1 MFQHE
6 TLDADSDV
14 PYIDCQDVRITPAR
28 MVFENAFE
36 SKTFYEKFTILNRGS
51 KAAFVRIGAAS
62 SYAFK
67 VKTLLRGQKLCP
79 GLTIERSVK
88 FQCLCGSSVPT
99 STLPIYINGERI
111 DYKIYVLLC
120 SVDLKAEPATLNFD
134 VINGGPNAAV
144 RILSVRNDGT
154 RSVRFNIDL
163 GGNAME
169 FIVEPAKGIIQPKST
184 TYFRVECLSTTEGQF
199 SKEFWIKCETPL
211 RVGMVGKIIRP
222 QLQVIH
228 ENALR
233 HFTFIDF
240 PKTYVGTSTSKLFLI
255 KNFSSLPGIYCILA
269 EVDDTIVDLRYA
281 SRKQAD
287 FQNFSVKQVE
297 GIMEKFES
305 RIVEV
310 TYTPSKS
317 KRSASKAYTFCC
329 LRIMRVPCGTQRVT
343 DLKEKLFSSERNT
356 SVRQLDDL
364 VSISSEF
371 YAMGDSEESLLRI
384 VSPEKLEGFSAN
396 NSNNIVRV
404 VLFGESLEPSVKVRP
419 DTFDFQKIKIQSV
432 NTRELFLSNESEE
445 LPIIF
450 LYQKKTCVEIQPK
463 MITLQPKESVE
474 VSLTVVPTRIGDH
487 STTIVFDL
495 LFYNRPRQNDG
506 NIKVGEVRIPIK
518 WEVLSETTHPKA
530 VLNMGITPNY
540 IKEVGMFTD
549 DIRFTSKVQIP
560 RATLVKSAQKKRNH
574 RDNDLIAF
582 PNDRPK
588 TLRPWT
594 SNAKYRTI
602 CADIIRG
609 QRNTPDEFQFAPDE
623 LRLKKEVWGY
633 YKNYLNSQS
642 KQRPRRVSSSMV
654 DYEVTDVAQVLL
666 DNVAKTECS
675 QKALVFKST
684 RKFHDFIPLTPSQLI
699 KIKIY
704 PPNIHL
710 GKVAPKSFET
720 AWATIHN
727 GSNVDI
733 FVNSKCSKSAI
744 SFSNTD
750 VTTVKSASTE
760 HVQMY
765 FTAGSLVGRFSAIV
779 DFVINASDVYSISVT
794 AEIVPR
800 CVKLAQ
806 VEIRFT
812 NEAYKFAHISN
823 PVNVPVHFFW
833 KVPESQFAIYPMSA
847 TIASR
852 GNITCCITYTPNRL
866 LSNCIDA
873 TLCSENG
880 HRQIVNITRSPC
892 TDPKVKLE
900 STLLR
905 FDYIPVNLPLE
916 GTTALIN
923 LEKEPIAFVVLNSQP
938 IDGVNVSPVEG
949 IIPPCGEQVLTIHI
963 RIPTC
968 ISFEITVCIGINN
981 DKVLELKITGKVLYP
996 EIVCKPEVV
1005 KLKKIV
1011 AHAFERQVLIINNKS
1026 AVNATV
1032 QFCLDEY
1039 VEYHI
1044 FDERSV
1050 DLSSQ
1055 AITEITLLP
1064 KSQKELYL
1072 HFNPMGAAVY
1082 CFYLPMV
1089 VNGIFGPTFL
1099 NAPETLNPAYFTKSK
1114 TESYA
1119 NLDYVNIVQIPKK
1132 MPVCLVSTTVGCD
1145 TLKFTKMNVSF
1156 KYYPGDLH
1164 SETEADIKI
1173 WNASQDT
1180 CTFCIR
1186 TDNLGKPFTLQHQS
1200 GNRLELKEYS
1210 MVCQLD
1216 PQEDVTLHATFR
1228 PTFEGTYFIKLP
1240 IYLRH
1245 YASGSI
1251 FNYLSFTGYYPKPV
1265 ISTNPGTIYFEPVVP
1280 TCQTEQVVTLTTRYH
1295 NMGCNISVSSNLGE
1309 LKAQFGERR
1318 ANHGNGEV
1326 DVILTCSAKKSTIID
1341 GHIDVSCSCGALLK
1355 LAIKGLVEN
1364 TLPTIHALLVPLRHE
1379 SISFNSTLQM
1389 DAILDI
1395 DAASSSVSSFVQ
1407 EVIVNYNE
1415 TCFPRFPDEDDGS
1428 EYAVHMRRV
1437 CLAMEEWISHQ
1448 GLYGKKYFKIPEG
1461 IAAPPHMSHSEEKQG
1476 NGSKKSNSTSLKYI
1490 DLLLN
1495 LIGSTSL
1502 KYINIR
1508 SLPDDYLERVNT
1520 IYNTYE
1526 QVIEFVTVQGGLL
1539 PHVSPEHLLVYGD
1552 YVSFYRDIF
1561 PNRSDYIGETVP
1573 KTLTN
1578 SEFYRLSKQSWLDL
1592 LLQSYKVFVLAKVQA
1607 PTKER
1612 PKSVNTSD
1620 VVSASI
1626 DSCGTYKPSEN
1637 SDFWN
1642 SFADLDS
1649 SNFYQ
1654 KSEMILLYWLEY
1666 HYNNVIDTH
1675 WLDFA
1680 RHSHQ
1685 PIPKKISNFDYDL
1698 RDGLA
1703 LIAVTISYCHYLT
1716 PFFSDIYL
1724 APTSEE
1730 QALHNASK
1738 LLESWNEINLSY
1750 SILPR
1755 QITLPNCIEMLMLV
1769 NYLFEVLPSY
1779 SAHNVLYFKTGLST
1793 TCSKEIEVENASEAL
1808 VGYAVILLGN
1818 NRDLFQINEHEIELA
1833 PFGKAKLRITFSAKF
1848 LEEERATLILNGE
1861 SCRKP
1866 HAKSMAFQLVG
1877 EAVRSYCTSV
1887 INIPVPIYK
1896 IAELELSVQS
1906 PYGSAATYHI
1916 NYSYDEPIDDSVGI
1930 ISAQVAQ
1937 NRRIPRAITCSDVLI
1952 NFDDEGIGSYRINA
1966 CCITT
1971 SKTSTWVIFTNST
1984 FGNFT
1989 INIII
1994 MPQFHDDL
2002 YCNLEV
2008 PLGTIF
2014 RKANCTCKNGANLMN
2029 KGCPRRIP
2037 LKIPCRNDFLWNAL
2051 SDLVLG
2057 TADETE
2063 IDFWKRYIGTTAGIE
2078 IQKWLMKSESDDEE
2092 FKAIRS
2098 VFRSTKKYS
2107 ITVESSLPQIIVPPY
2122 TSIGNVFHWD
2132 NHEIFIHMDYE
2143 RQLNSDLKI
2152 KLESID
2158 GHEYR
2163 FYNISFST

>member
-1 MFQHE
+1 MGRHNLTASRCKSLHMFQHE

-404 VLFGESLEPSVKVRP
+404 VLFGESLEPSV
-419 DTFDFQKIKIQSV
+419 
-432 NTRELFLSNESEE
+432 
-445 LPIIF
+445 
-450 LYQKKTCVEIQPK
+450 
-463 MITLQPKESVE
+463 
-474 VSLTVVPTRIGDH
+474 
-487 STTIVFDL
+487 
-495 LFYNRPRQNDG
+495 
-506 NIKVGEVRIPIK
+506 
-518 WEVLSETTHPKA
+518 
-530 VLNMGITPNY
+530 
-540 IKEVGMFTD
+540 
-549 DIRFTSKVQIP
+549 
-560 RATLVKSAQKKRNH
+560 
-574 RDNDLIAF
+574 
-582 PNDRPK
+582 
-588 TLRPWT
+588 
-594 SNAKYRTI
+594 
-602 CADIIRG
+602 
-609 QRNTPDEFQFAPDE
+609 
-623 LRLKKEVWGY
+623 
-633 YKNYLNSQS
+633 
-642 KQRPRRVSSSMV
+642 
-654 DYEVTDVAQVLL
+654 
-666 DNVAKTECS
+666 
-675 QKALVFKST
+675 
-684 RKFHDFIPLTPSQLI
+684 
-699 KIKIY
+699 
-704 PPNIHL
+704 
-710 GKVAPKSFET
+710 KVAPKSFET